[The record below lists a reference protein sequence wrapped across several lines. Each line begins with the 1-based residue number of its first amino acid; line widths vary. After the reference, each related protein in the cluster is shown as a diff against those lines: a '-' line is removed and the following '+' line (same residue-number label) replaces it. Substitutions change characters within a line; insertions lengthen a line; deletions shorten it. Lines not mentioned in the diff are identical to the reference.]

1 MNMPRNYF
9 TDEQIEMLKNN
20 KYVERVTKANVV
32 FTEEFK
38 NLFYSQYINGLGPSK
53 IFTSI
58 GIDTK
63 ILGRYRI
70 ERFTERIRHNSNR
83 PEGFRRKVNSSKGKP
98 RKKRKPSFESET
110 ERADYYKEYA
120 MRLEQE
126 LDLLKKVKALEE
138 QHQRPSRAKSSK

>member
-9 TDEQIEMLKNN
+9 TDEQIEILRSN
-20 KYVERVTKANVV
+20 KYVEKVTKANVV

-38 NLFYSQYINGLGPSK
+38 NEFYVIYKSGKTPSV
-53 IFTSI
+53 IFSSF
-58 GIDTK
+58 GIDPK
-63 ILGRYRI
+63 VLGEIRI
-70 ERFTERIRHNSNR
+70 KSFSRRIRDNSNR
-83 PEGFRRKVNSSKGKP
+83 PEGFKRKANSSKGKP
-98 RKKRKPSFESET
+98 RKQVTPSFESET

-138 QHQRPSRAKSSK
+138 QYQRPSRAKSSK